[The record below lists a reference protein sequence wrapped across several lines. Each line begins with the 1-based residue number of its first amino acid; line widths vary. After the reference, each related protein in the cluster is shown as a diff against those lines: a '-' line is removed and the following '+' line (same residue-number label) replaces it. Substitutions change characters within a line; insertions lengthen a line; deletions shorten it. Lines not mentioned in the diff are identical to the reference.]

1 MPFGISGLESQRDSI
16 IQPRVATPGLA
27 VVQRRR
33 EELPWVNAPTMI
45 YPNGVAS
52 SPRFVANLNFRKA
65 LGLGLIAG
73 LLLGFA
79 ALHGAAQ
86 DQTSE
91 FELIQDNHFHR
102 GFILWQPQPGQHVR
116 YGELPGFD
124 TSAKPVWGLAQWTSK
139 FPLAAATRVA
149 TPDGSLVCTNS
160 AKGVILGPAGT
171 PAADVSLSANSRV
184 EYGATARKSGD
195 PWVHLLAEQEFGPSA
210 PLAQLKAAKLHVEA
224 RLSYAHNLH
233 QNDYQPSV
241 HAAQFQIF
249 FTVQNRNQQSPGYG
263 DMLWFGIPIYDN
275 RNRFPEGSATKDFG
289 GSAKFIFT
297 PSAKTF
303 TSESAHDGNWITL
316 DKDLLPLMN
325 EALAAAWSKGFLPQS
340 KKPEDYHISGM
351 NMGWELPGTFD
362 VRMQIRNLSLKLSTQ
377 ISDSE
382 RPEIRKKAE
391 TRNSANGAASYQ
403 PGTTSQVSEPKR
415 KQG

>member
-1 MPFGISGLESQRDSI
+1 MPFGNSKWPQIVGKMQPRWGRSWLGHL
-16 IQPRVATPGLA
+16 PRVAPSS
-27 VVQRRR
+27 Q
-33 EELPWVNAPTMI
+33 PWAERWNPFGIQAW
-45 YPNGVAS
+45 
-52 SPRFVANLNFRKA
+52 NFRKA

-73 LLLGFA
+73 LCLGLTV
-79 ALHGAAQ
+79 LHGAAQ

-241 HAAQFQIF
+241 HAGCR
-249 FTVQNRNQQSPGYG
+249 T
-263 DMLWFGIPIYDN
+263 
-275 RNRFPEGSATKDFG
+275 
-289 GSAKFIFT
+289 
-297 PSAKTF
+297 
-303 TSESAHDGNWITL
+303 
-316 DKDLLPLMN
+316 
-325 EALAAAWSKGFLPQS
+325 
-340 KKPEDYHISGM
+340 
-351 NMGWELPGTFD
+351 
-362 VRMQIRNLSLKLSTQ
+362 NL
-377 ISDSE
+377 
-382 RPEIRKKAE
+382 
-391 TRNSANGAASYQ
+391 
-403 PGTTSQVSEPKR
+403 
-415 KQG
+415 